1 MDFYEKV
8 AVVCRMI
15 PWGNVSTYEQIALL
29 CGNPRYARRVGYALG
44 RKLTDVPAH
53 RVINH
58 QGVLSGAM
66 AFPTPDAQRQLLE
79 SEGIEVLPTPDGR
92 GWRVNI
98 KEYGWRPSQE
108 ELLAIE
114 QAFLKQEKASAV

>member
-1 MDFYEKV
+1 MDFYEK
-8 AVVCRMI
+8 AAIVCRMI
-15 PWGNVSTYEQIALL
+15 PWGTVSTYGQIALL

-79 SEGIEVLPTPDGR
+79 SEGIEVLSTPDGR

-98 KEYGWRPSQE
+98 KEYGWHPSQE

>member
-8 AVVCRMI
+8 SVVCRMI
-15 PWGNVSTYEQIALL
+15 PWGNVSTYGQIALL

-66 AFPTPDAQRQLLE
+66 AFPTADAQKMLLE
-79 SEGIEVLPTPDGR
+79 SEGVQTARTPDGKN
-92 GWRVNI
+92 WRVDL
-98 KEYGWRPSQE
+98 KKYGWKPSAE
-108 ELLAIE
+108 ELSAME
-114 QAFLKQEKASAV
+114 TAFSKE